1 MPSHVVFVC
10 VGNRVRSVFAE
21 FFLGDTF
28 CKRGEDIA
36 VSSAG
41 FIPQTLKDQLTQLNI
56 RFPEPFYNRP
66 MSELTMTALLE
77 KGIGVPEGWRSKELS
92 LEMIREADLIITAL
106 PAQKEDISG
115 LYREARNKTFT
126 IRDLSKRDDY
136 LFFEDFSAIPF
147 NDNFWHYCEEDPEYV
162 SKTLRTWEE
171 TLTRA
176 IPNIIEQ
183 LGIRYDEEK
192 NN

>member
-1 MPSHVVFVC
+1 MSSYVVFVC

-92 LEMIREADLIITAL
+92 LEMIEEADLIITAL

-115 LYREARNKTFT
+115 LYREARNKIFN
-126 IRDLSKRDDY
+126 IRELSERDDY
-136 LFFEDFSAIPF
+136 LFFEDLSVIPF
-147 NDNFWHYCEEDPEYV
+147 NDNFWDYCEENPEYV
-162 SKTLRTWEE
+162 SKILRAWEE

-176 IPNIIEQ
+176 IPNIIKK
-183 LGIRYDEEK
+183 LGIREREK
-192 NN
+192 ND